1 MDIISKNNEVIDE
14 ANAAEAIAWVMSISE
29 KCEIKIHPAK
39 LPKTTTSKMNK
50 VNFQG
55 SFPAFSAV

>member
-1 MDIISKNNEVIDE
+1 MEIISKNKEVIDE
-14 ANAAEAIAWVMSISE
+14 ANAAETIACVIPTSE